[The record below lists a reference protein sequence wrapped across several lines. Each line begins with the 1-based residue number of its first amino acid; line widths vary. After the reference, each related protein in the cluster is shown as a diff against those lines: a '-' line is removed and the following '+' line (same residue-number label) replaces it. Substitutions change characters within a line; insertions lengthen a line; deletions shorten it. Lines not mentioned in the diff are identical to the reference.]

1 MEITVQALTRAAK
14 RLLTRTQAHADIASE
29 HRAMAK
35 ALGALA
41 DDHAHTDPSLA
52 KRCSELADC
61 HKRVARSH
69 AALAL
74 DGEAASSTS
83 MAKPDTDTD
92 SETATKRLGFAPPAG
107 FERPYNT
114 PGGGITERTRAML
127 DMAGYDPS
135 VDLISKSAWADNDDL
150 DSMPEEGDDPLRKSS
165 FADLKKRA
173 S

>member
-14 RLLTRTQAHADIASE
+14 RLLTRTQAHADIAAE

-74 DGEAASSTS
+74 GDEPTSSTN
-83 MAKPDTDTD
+83 MEKPDTDSD
-92 SETATKRLGFAPPAG
+92 TATKRFGFDQPAA
-107 FERPYNT
+107 FERPYNV

-135 VDLISKSAWADNDDL
+135 VDLISKSAWAVNDDL
-150 DSMPEEGDDPLRKSS
+150 DSMSDGGDDPLRKSA